1 MVNLD
6 SILESKDIT
15 LLTKVYIVKAMVSPV
30 IMHGC
35 ESWTV
40 KKANRYRIDAFEL
53 WCWRRLFFFLTL
65 QYCISFAIHQHTS
78 ATGVHV
84 FPILKSP
91 PTSLPMPSLWVI
103 PVHHPQASLSFT
115 ISRSLLKYMSI
126 ESVILSNHLILHHPP
141 PFAFYLSQHQG
152 FFCFSSEL
160 AFCIRWPKYCSFSIN
175 PLSEYSG
182 LISFGIDW
190 FDLLINDWFDLL
202 AV

>member
-35 ESWTV
+35 ESWTI

-103 PVHHPQASLSFT
+103 PVHHPQASCILRWTWTGDSF
-115 ISRSLLKYMSI
+115 LKWYYTCFNA
-126 ESVILSNHLILHHPP
+126 ILPNHPHS
-141 PFAFYLSQHQG
+141 LSQ
-152 FFCFSSEL
+152 S
-160 AFCIRWPKYCSFSIN
+160 PKDCSIH
-175 PLSEYSG
+175 LC
-182 LISFGIDW
+182 
-190 FDLLINDWFDLL
+190 LLR
-202 AV
+202 VP